1 MDSTRPLCVW
11 LDMDLYKRVIK
22 LPYLHPELYKDK
34 WIESPGQFHIVLCAL
49 RCLGQTVEGS
59 GLDNAWVDADIYS
72 NVTVMQILNG
82 KHHNRAM
89 ECHLFTLQALSDLW
103 LDSFFQAYPNLHA
116 SLQDNLQNLTDS
128 CKTQVDVSE
137 AHTDLL
143 DTMSALNIN
152 DLMDEFDSMNSVYP
166 MYRWARMYMRQVTTL
181 LQFVRSTRQRLW
193 HLHLASLE
201 QLCIWF
207 FAYNRLDYA
216 MNIPE
221 YVARMYELQHT
232 SADVWRE
239 FEQGGFTVSTNPI
252 SFTAIGVDQAQ
263 EHVDKIHKGHGGM
276 SGITNSPEALLRYCL
291 STPELTRISRETE
304 QMLGMTQAVQTHH
317 HNLCKAKVVRQEKY
331 IKQLKDILSTANPFK
346 VPESTDGTEKK
357 LVHLTNNIIMP
368 QNVQDSILDTEIRGH
383 TAYASFV
390 DDRISGDKNLWDKMT
405 KVKLLS
411 WTSGANC
418 N

>member
-1 MDSTRPLCVW
+1 
-11 LDMDLYKRVIK
+11 
-22 LPYLHPELYKDK
+22 
-34 WIESPGQFHIVLCAL
+34 
-49 RCLGQTVEGS
+49 
-59 GLDNAWVDADIYS
+59 
-72 NVTVMQILNG
+72 
-82 KHHNRAM
+82 
-89 ECHLFTLQALSDLW
+89 
-103 LDSFFQAYPNLHA
+103 
-116 SLQDNLQNLTDS
+116 
-128 CKTQVDVSE
+128 
-137 AHTDLL
+137 
-143 DTMSALNIN
+143 
-152 DLMDEFDSMNSVYP
+152 
-166 MYRWARMYMRQVTTL
+166 
-181 LQFVRSTRQRLW
+181 
-193 HLHLASLE
+193 
-201 QLCIWF
+201 
-207 FAYNRLDYA
+207 

-232 SADVWRE
+232 SADDWRE

-252 SFTAIGVDQAQ
+252 SFTAIGVEQAQ
-263 EHVDKIHKGHGGM
+263 EHVNKIHKGHGGM

-317 HNLCKAKVVRQEKY
+317 HNLCKANVVRQEKY
-331 IKQLKDILSTANPFK
+331 IKQLKDILSPANPFK

-411 WTSGANC
+411 WTSGAKVIKAKVGSEEISLKASTSLMARLLVITRSSREIDIKEVIGTFEFSTTNRMLMTPDGRIHPC
-418 N
+418 TDKATLIHELEKQVEMDDHQTATNPSEQNEQISDHIDGPPDLPPDVHFDENIPENIKMYLSIL